1 MPNNYKSSGLAF
13 LVLGLALMND
23 ATAGGHQI
31 VQQFGDSAIQ
41 GFNSRM
47 NDSAIQRFDSRMR
60 SSMVQRFESRML
72 RSPVQDFNSDML
84 NSAIQ
89 RFHSRLMFSPAQ
101 RVEGPWKSVGSPT
114 TSFLSIGGGGEET
127 MRKQE
132 TLPKPPQ
139 SIAPSQ
145 FISVRCGIFTEM
157 TIGKD
162 EMLSEKE
169 GAPCDHSEDGL
180 TVVPDHGQTSD

>member
-1 MPNNYKSSGLAF
+1 VLKHSGLT
-13 LVLGLALMND
+13 LLILTVILITD
-23 ATAGGHQI
+23 ARATGHQL
-31 VQQFGDSAIQ
+31 VQRFSESAIQ
-41 GFNSRM
+41 GFDSSM
-47 NDSAIQRFDSRMR
+47 KDSAIQRFDSRMGN
-60 SSMVQRFESRML
+60 SVAQCFESKMPG
-72 RSPVQDFNSDML
+72 SPVQDFNSDML

-157 TIGKD
+157 TIG
-162 EMLSEKE
+162 ESEILSEKE

>member
-1 MPNNYKSSGLAF
+1 MLKHSGLT
-13 LVLGLALMND
+13 LLILTVILITD
-23 ATAGGHQI
+23 ARATGHQL
-31 VQQFGDSAIQ
+31 VQRFSESAIQ
-41 GFNSRM
+41 GFDSSM
-47 NDSAIQRFDSRMR
+47 KDSAIQRFDSRMGN
-60 SSMVQRFESRML
+60 SVAQCFESKMPE
-72 RSPVQDFNSDML
+72 SPVQDFSSDML

-101 RVEGPWKSVGSPT
+101 RVEGPWKSVRSPT
-114 TSFLSIGGGGEET
+114 TSLFSIGGGEET

-132 TLPKPPQ
+132 TLPKLPQ
-139 SIAPSQ
+139 SIPPSQ

-169 GAPCDHSEDGL
+169 GVPCEHSEDGL
-180 TVVPDHGQTSD
+180 TVVPGHGQTSD

>member
-1 MPNNYKSSGLAF
+1 MLKHSGLT
-13 LVLGLALMND
+13 LLILTVILITD
-23 ATAGGHQI
+23 ARATGHQL
-31 VQQFGDSAIQ
+31 VQRFSESAIQ
-41 GFNSRM
+41 GFDSSM
-47 NDSAIQRFDSRMR
+47 KDSAIQRFDSRMGN
-60 SSMVQRFESRML
+60 SVAQCFESKMPG
-72 RSPVQDFNSDML
+72 SPVQDFNSDML

-157 TIGKD
+157 TIG
-162 EMLSEKE
+162 ESEILSEKE

>member
-101 RVEGPWKSVGSPT
+101 RVEGPWKSVRSPT
-114 TSFLSIGGGGEET
+114 SSLFSIGGGEET

-132 TLPKPPQ
+132 TLPKLPQ
-139 SIAPSQ
+139 SIPPSQ

-169 GAPCDHSEDGL
+169 GVPCEHSEDGL
-180 TVVPDHGQTSD
+180 TVVPGHGQTSD